1 MLNELDVVK
10 AKRKLSEKVKQNTEG
25 TIVMVYDE
33 PRNAYEVEFVDSDD
47 ESLEILTV
55 EAEDIEKIS

>member
-33 PRNAYEVEFVDSDD
+33 PRIAYEVEFVDSDD

-55 EAEDIEKIS
+55 EAEDIERIS